1 MIAIKNLSAVVLA
14 AILLTKIYSYPQA
27 LMIEKTRAIHEMAWE
42 VRDNS
47 NRVAT
52 SQDEAKVY
60 QKALDK
66 FESQSN
72 LLAKQLIKAGDW
84 RVFSD
89 YYKTLDDTGK
99 QNLELVVQGIIS
111 QIFLQE
117 ERSDFKLQSQQYF
130 PGYGYAKPGYT
141 YRRGEELNREFLY
154 AYWKD
159 EVIDEITSMEK
170 ELTIE
175 IKLLAQLK
183 LAIPELIEG
192 TKADVNIDGTIHEV
206 VNIKIK
212 KETKIH
218 TKQKRKLGVEKAWFK
233 LYEAKKKWWGDLDWK
248 YVGKTYQHDTA
259 ATGEQVI
266 LEAEV
271 AQPANNS
278 R

>member
-27 LMIEKTRAIHEMAWE
+27 QMIEKTRAIHEMAWQ
-42 VRDNS
+42 VRENS

-52 SQDEAKVY
+52 SQEEAKVY
-60 QKALDK
+60 QEVLDK
-66 FESQSN
+66 FESQSS

-84 RVFSD
+84 RIFSD

-99 QNLELVVQGIIS
+99 QNLELVVQGIIG
-111 QIFLQE
+111 QIFFQE
-117 ERSDFKLQSQQYF
+117 DDGDFKLQSQEYF

-141 YRRGEELNREFLY
+141 YRRGEELDREFLY

-192 TKADVNIDGTIHEV
+192 TKADVNIDGVIHEV
-206 VNIKIK
+206 INIKIR

-233 LYEAKKKWWGDLDWK
+233 LYEAKKKWWGDLEWK
-248 YVGKTYQHDTA
+248 YAGKTYQHDTA
-259 ATGEQVI
+259 PTGEQVI
-266 LEAEV
+266 LEAQV
-271 AQPANNS
+271 VQPE
-278 R
+278 

>member
-27 LMIEKTRAIHEMAWE
+27 QMIEKTRAIHEMAWQ
-42 VRDNS
+42 VRENS

-52 SQDEAKVY
+52 SQEEAKVY
-60 QKALDK
+60 QKVLDK
-66 FESQSN
+66 FESQSS

-84 RVFSD
+84 RIFSD

-99 QNLELVVQGIIS
+99 QNLELVVQGIIG
-111 QIFLQE
+111 QIFFQE
-117 ERSDFKLQSQQYF
+117 DDGDFKLQSQEYF

-141 YRRGEELNREFLY
+141 YRRGEELDREFLY

-192 TKADVNIDGTIHEV
+192 TKADVNIDGVIHEV
-206 VNIKIK
+206 INIKIR

-233 LYEAKKKWWGDLDWK
+233 LYEAKKKWWGDLEWK
-248 YVGKTYQHDTA
+248 YAGKTYQHDTTP
-259 ATGEQVI
+259 TGEQVI
-266 LEAEV
+266 LEAQV
-271 AQPANNS
+271 VQPE
-278 R
+278 